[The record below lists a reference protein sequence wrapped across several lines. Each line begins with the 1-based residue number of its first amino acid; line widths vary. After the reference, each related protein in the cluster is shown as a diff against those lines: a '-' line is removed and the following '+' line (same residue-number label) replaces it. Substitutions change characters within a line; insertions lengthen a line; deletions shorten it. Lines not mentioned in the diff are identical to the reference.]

1 MALSNP
7 FQRRTANTRD
17 CWGYRFEWT
26 PEHLT
31 PEQMK
36 PMKFS
41 YDVLAEECLDRLNAI
56 SPPHKGALPRNDSNR
71 AALSSVPGTE
81 EEKKEPLPVPKRDL
95 YTLLEEHHD
104 SDPKLA
110 ELWREVQTVPDW
122 VDWDQIA
129 RGQDVF
135 YRYGGPAL
143 TGLTFQS
150 LLGGMGAARVVE
162 TLARTG
168 GFSTKVARGRLFETT
183 QHILQCTRTLDGLK
197 PGGEGFASSIRV
209 RFLHAAV
216 RQRIMKLAKERPSYF
231 DVEEWGIPI
240 NDLDQ
245 IATIGTFSS
254 TLIYLSFPRQGIF
267 LRKQEIDD
275 YLALWRYIGY
285 LMGTPDEWLST
296 PAKAKAIME
305 SLLYHE
311 VDPSEMSKTMANNII
326 YALKEEPPTFSSA
339 DMLTASA
346 RWLNGNALCDRLGLK
361 RVSAYYWSLMAGQC
375 LFFIFYCYTYRLF
388 PDADRR
394 RIDRAKDIFWQ
405 LIVKAKWGLAGM
417 ETSFDFKYV
426 PQYDTLTHLDVSAP
440 VVITMG
446 KRKCPQNKK
455 QDGVCGCPS
464 FWRRSKANPLSNV
477 KDLSTPSTKLPP
489 DTIIID
495 NELEDG
501 SDLHQRKRQKRE
513 HNVFRQ
519 DGEVGPTRP
528 KLSTYT
534 NSKVLI
540 AKHPGHKQDI
550 AKMNTRAQEKAAVKE
565 KAKVNTPVRILV
577 DYVLPTGAERLDWDT
592 DEVRRMAGEI
602 EGGGYRA

>member
-1 MALSNP
+1 MAIPNL
-7 FQRRTANTRD
+7 FQRRTANTKD

-95 YTLLEEHHD
+95 YALLEENHN

-110 ELWREVQTVPDW
+110 ELWREVHTVPDW
-122 VDWDQIA
+122 VDWEQIA

-231 DVEEWGIPI
+231 NVEEWGIPI

-296 PAKAKAIME
+296 PTKAKAIME

-388 PDADRR
+388 PNADRR
-394 RIDRAKDIFWQ
+394 RIDRAKEIFWT
-405 LIVKAKWGLAGM
+405 LIVKAKWGLAGT
-417 ETSFDFKYV
+417 ETSFDFKY
-426 PQYDTLTHLDVSAP
+426 LKASAAP
-440 VVITMG
+440 NNKTMSSPPTKSSSPILVIIESE
-446 KRKCPQNKK
+446 R
-455 QDGVCGCPS
+455 DED
-464 FWRRSKANPLSNV
+464 
-477 KDLSTPSTKLPP
+477 KDL
-489 DTIIID
+489 
-495 NELEDG
+495 
-501 SDLHQRKRQKRE
+501 HHRKRQKRE
-513 HNVFRQ
+513 DSVITQ
-519 DGEVGPTRP
+519 TGVIGLSASESQAYMASKYVAGESDRKIQHVMEAAR
-528 KLSTYT
+528 
-534 NSKVLI
+534 
-540 AKHPGHKQDI
+540 
-550 AKMNTRAQEKAAVKE
+550 RAQKSRRAEKE
-565 KAKVNTPVRILV
+565 KAKPIRPVQILV
-577 DYVLPTGAERLDWDT
+577 DYSLPTGSERLDWDT
-592 DEVRRMAGEI
+592 DEVRRMVGEI
-602 EGGGYRA
+602 A